1 MAAQSLGTLTLDL
14 IAKIGGFVG
23 PIDKAA
29 RQTEVS
35 MKQIKV
41 STIAAGVAL
50 GEMAAKAI
58 TSVPG
63 MMEKLITGAADSA
76 QEISNLS
83 RVAGLSTT
91 EFQKLAAGSST
102 VGVSSE
108 KLSDILKDVNDK
120 VGDFLNTGGGPLQDF
135 FTNIA
140 PKVGV
145 TADQF
150 RKLNSADALQLYV
163 SSLQKAN
170 ASQNEMTFYMEAIAN
185 DATGLLPLL
194 RNNGS
199 AWKELGDQAEA
210 AGAILS
216 GDTIVAAKQF
226 NAQLNQLGQYV
237 DAAKTS
243 IAAEFLPVVAQFTT
257 DLNSAIK
264 SAGGLGSV
272 TKKAGEAVVEGG
284 AAIANVGDGIRGA
297 FSIIANLVVGL
308 YSTAAG
314 HIDQLAADANKA
326 LGFITFGDTSK
337 QFKANAAE
345 LANDAQIQFG
355 IAAQAAGKIK
365 EEIESPLA
373 GDVFKKYVAD
383 AKSSS
388 KEVERLFGDQGTT
401 GTGTGIDATAAKKAA
416 DAAKQA
422 AAAQKK
428 IDDAYK
434 STATDIQRQIDLINT
449 STDATKDATQAD
461 KLRFEIAS
469 GKLVGINAEQQKR
482 LLSLADELDALEKL
496 KKSNEDLAKV
506 ESYIATLRQ
515 ENDTAKSGLDME
527 LAGVGLGEKT
537 RDRMREMLQ
546 IQETYNQ
553 KMADLQDRF
562 QSKDISKEVYERDTA
577 ALNDALNKRLA
588 NQQDYYRKQDD
599 QLGDWIAGA
608 KDAWADYSD
617 SAKDLSGQ
625 MYDVTS
631 NALSSLQDELVS
643 FAKTGKFNF
652 SEFAEGIADDLL
664 NMLVKVGLQMAVNA
678 AIGDTAAA
686 GSAALAAATGTAMA
700 AAYAPA
706 AAMASLASFGAN
718 AAPASAA
725 ITSTTALASSL
736 SLLGMAHDGIDAIPE
751 TGTWLLQKGERV
763 TTAATSA
770 KLDRTLSD
778 LQYSA
783 GGSASADSPST
794 PAIQQHI
801 SVQGSAD
808 EATLS
813 RIQEAAKQGA
823 QLGYQM
829 VLKDFRS
836 NGPARRQ
843 LRSGG

>member
-76 QEISNLS
+76 QEIANLS

-91 EFQKLAAGSST
+91 DFQKLAAGSST

-135 FTNIA
+135 FSNIA

-199 AWKELGDQAEA
+199 AWKALGEQAEA
-210 AGAILS
+210 AGMILS
-216 GDTIVAAKQF
+216 GDTIAAGLQF
-226 NAQLNQLGQYV
+226 NAELQQLGQYL
-237 DAAKTS
+237 DAVKTS
-243 IAAEFLPVVAQFTT
+243 IAAEFLPVVAQFGR
-257 DLNSAIK
+257 DIQSAAK
-264 SAGGLGSV
+264 EAGGLGQV
-272 TKKAGEAVVEGG
+272 TQKAGMAIVETTAFIADAGDGVVRVFDSVSNTLVGMYATAVFHISKLMSQIGG
-284 AAIANVGDGIRGA
+284 ALSHLPGAVGDA
-297 FSIIANLVVGL
+297 FAEDSRN
-308 YSTAAG
+308 
-314 HIDQLAADANKA
+314 LAA
-326 LGFITFGDTSK
+326 
-337 QFKANAAE
+337 E
-345 LANDAQIQFG
+345 AQQYLE
-355 IAAQAAGKIK
+355 IAQQAAGAIQDNL
-365 EEIESPLA
+365 ERPTA
-373 GDVFKKYVAD
+373 GNRFKTYMAD
-383 AKSSS
+383 AKAASA
-388 KEVERLFGDQGTT
+388 EYDRLFGDKGST
-401 GTGTGIDATAAKKAA
+401 GTGTGIDATAAKKSA

-428 IDDAYK
+428 IDDAYR

-469 GKLVGINAEQQKR
+469 GKLVGINAAQQKR

-496 KKSNEDLAKV
+496 KKANEDQAKV
-506 ESYIATLRQ
+506 VSYIATLRQ
-515 ENDTAKSGLDME
+515 NNATAKSGLDME
-527 LAGVGLGEKT
+527 LSGVGLGAKA
-537 RDRMREMLQ
+537 RDRMRESLQ
-546 IQETYNQ
+546 IQQDFNQ
-553 KMADLQDRF
+553 QMAALQEQY
-562 QSKDISKEVYERDTA
+562 QSKDISKDLYDQETQA
-577 ALNDALNKRLA
+577 LA
-588 NQQDYYRKQDD
+588 NALEERQAMQEDYYRKQDE

-625 MYDVTS
+625 MYEVTS
-631 NALSSLQDELVS
+631 NALSSLQDELVN

-652 SEFAEGIADDLL
+652 SAFAEGIGEDLL
-664 NMLVKVGLQMAVNA
+664 NMLVKVGLQMGVNA

-778 LQYSA
+778 LQYSS

-829 VLKDFRS
+829 VLRDFRS

-843 LRSGG
+843 LRNG